1 MDLYEI
7 RKEEAVNQI
16 MRLRNKRIREEKA
29 KNKHKTETPHYQES
43 QIDYYISE
51 NRVRQS
57 KRRGRK

>member
-16 MRLRNKRIREEKA
+16 MRLRNKRIIEEKA
-29 KNKHKTETPHYQES
+29 KNKRKTETPHYQES

-51 NRVRQS
+51 NRVRHS
-57 KRRGRK
+57 KRRGIK